1 VSADTGR
8 THSALRVIKASPPA
22 IYRAFLDPEAVA
34 TWRPP
39 KGMTAQIFVFEARE
53 GGTYR
58 MAFAYSDVH
67 HTVPGKTSEHVDAFR
82 GRFIELVANE
92 RIVERVAFETDD
104 PALGGVMTI
113 TTTLEPVA
121 GGTRITIRCENVPG
135 GISESDHQA
144 GMASTLDNL
153 ASFVE

>member
-1 VSADTGR
+1 VSTDTSR
-8 THSALRVIKASPPA
+8 THSASRVINASPTA

-39 KGMTAQIFVFEARE
+39 KGMTAQILAFEARE

-58 MAFAYSDVH
+58 MAFVYSNAH
-67 HTVPGKTSEHVDAFR
+67 HALPGKTSEHVDAFC
-82 GRFIELVANE
+82 GRFIELVANV
-92 RIVERVAFETDD
+92 RIIERVRFETDD
-104 PALGGVMTI
+104 PDLAGVMTI
-113 TTTLEPVA
+113 TTTLVPA
-121 GGTRITIRCENVPG
+121 ADGTRITIRCENVPAA
-135 GISESDHQA
+135 ISESDHLA